1 MVNHDHNDDKMGG
14 PPPLDESWWMAILD
28 NVEKRYAPKSKPA
41 TEPEVPVQE
50 PEPEL
55 EPEPEPA
62 PAPES
67 KAETPEQ
74 DWERAKILYEND
86 QVIDLKVTGYNRG
99 GILVEIDDL
108 KGFVPVSHL
117 IQISRKCEDEDSLQ
131 NALEAY
137 VGKTLPLKVIE
148 CAPERGRVVFS
159 ERAAQADTGRRI
171 ELLEDMD
178 EGDCLHGQVTT
189 ITDFGAFVDLGGI
202 EGLVHISELSWG
214 RVHHPGD
221 IVSTGQPVDVTVIQI
236 DRERSRVALSLKR
249 LLPNPWDTIQ
259 EHYHNG
265 QIADAT
271 ITSVVSFGAFARLD
285 SGVDGLI
292 HASELGTNGH
302 QSPLQKE
309 VISEGQRVQ
318 VRILHIDAE
327 RQRLGLSLQQ
337 IYD

>member
-1 MVNHDHNDDKMGG
+1 MVNNDQNNEKMGG
-14 PPPLDESWWMAILD
+14 PPPLNESWWMAILD
-28 NVEKRYAPKSKPA
+28 NVEKRFATKPA
-41 TEPEVPVQE
+41 SEPVVPA
-50 PEPEL
+50 
-55 EPEPEPA
+55 PEPEPVA
-62 PAPES
+62 EPEPQ
-67 KAETPEQ
+67 AETPEQ
-74 DWERAKILYEND
+74 NWERARILYEND

-99 GILVEIDDL
+99 GILVEADDL

-117 IQISRKCEDEDSLQ
+117 VQISRKCEDQDSLQ
-131 NALEAY
+131 EALTAY

-171 ELLEDMD
+171 ELLEDMN

-189 ITDFGAFVDLGGI
+189 ITNFGAFVDLGGI

-221 IVSTGQPVDVTVIQI
+221 VVSTGEPVEVTVIQI
-236 DRERSRVALSLKR
+236 DREHSRVALSLKR
-249 LLPNPWDTIQ
+249 LQPNPWDTIQ
-259 EHYHNG
+259 DQYQSG
-265 QIADAT
+265 QVADAI
-271 ITSVVSFGAFARLD
+271 ITSVVPFGAFARLD

-292 HASELGTNGH
+292 HASELGTNGNRGVH
-302 QSPLQKE
+302 PEEIL
-309 VISEGQRVQ
+309 SEGQRVQ